1 MPPAEQLPNG
11 GFLPYVYLLSCCRV
25 LSSLTN
31 SGTLDEGARAP
42 ALSAISLLTK
52 MTTDS
57 NAPLSEA
64 TVSNLFSSFGN
75 LVTAGRCRWANSYLG
90 LSLL

>member
-1 MPPAEQLPNG
+1 M
-11 GFLPYVYLLSCCRV
+11 
-25 LSSLTN
+25 SSLTN
-31 SGTLDEGARAP
+31 SGTLDEGSRAP

-52 MTTDS
+52 MTTAS

-75 LVTAGRCRWANSYLG
+75 LVTAGRCHASPKYFEE
-90 LSLL
+90 SLL